1 MFQCSFENFKISDSP
16 FLPNSGVFFGDYTFV
31 TAHNNVVRPIWTRL
45 NDGDLSIWTAIID
58 TKSTSNVDFPVE
70 KNEPIISPNP
80 SKNKAF
86 YSFKLH
92 QTEFVQNSLLN
103 NTGDTIAVLKNKIL
117 GAGKYIEE
125 IDATK
130 LGLVNGIYY
139 IKKVL
144 GKEIQ
149 TTKLVIESD
158 R

>member
-1 MFQCSFENFKISDSP
+1 MKLIYPACFYPCEEGGYTVVFPD
-16 FLPNSGVFFGDYTFV
+16 LPGCVTEGDTLSEAVDMAIDAASG
-31 TAHNNVVRPIWTRL
+31 WLL
-45 NDGDLSIWTAIID
+45 NA
-58 TKSTSNVDFPVE
+58 VE

-92 QTEFVQNSLLN
+92 QTEFVQISLLN